1 MKNQLTI
8 YKQYKDE
15 SFKAPTPLNRF
26 IELTEGRGYYKKDT
40 ALQSLKKGG
49 MIQTDWAWY
58 TLTKN

>member
-1 MKNQLTI
+1 MKI

-15 SFKAPTPLNRF
+15 TFKTLTPLKKF

-49 MIQTDWAWY
+49 MIQTNWAWY
-58 TLTKN
+58 TLTKD

>member
-1 MKNQLTI
+1 MKI

-15 SFKAPTPLNRF
+15 SFKTLTPLKKF

-58 TLTKN
+58 TVN

>member
-1 MKNQLTI
+1 MKNQFTI

-15 SFKAPTPLNRF
+15 SFKAPTPLKRF

-40 ALQSLKKGG
+40 ALQELKRCG

-58 TLTKN
+58 TLTKD